1 MIKILDGNRK
11 GFWTEIET
19 PAISGNS
26 FAPKFTNSHNGKI
39 TVKLEGD
46 CFKHD
51 KVSIRGHVI

>member
-1 MIKILDGNRK
+1 MDGNRK

-26 FAPKFTNSHNGKI
+26 FTPKFTNSHNGKI
-39 TVKLEGD
+39 TVKLEED

-51 KVSIRGHVI
+51 KVSIHGHVI